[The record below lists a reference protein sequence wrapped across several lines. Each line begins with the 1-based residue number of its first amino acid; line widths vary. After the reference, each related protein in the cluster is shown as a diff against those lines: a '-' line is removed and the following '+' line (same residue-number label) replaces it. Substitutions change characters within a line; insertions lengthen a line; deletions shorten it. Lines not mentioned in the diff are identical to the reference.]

1 MSYFFIMLANA
12 ERFVKLDITD
22 SKSAQLHSKKCASE
36 ILNFTPNTKM
46 LPT

>member
-12 ERFVKLDITD
+12 ERFVKLDKTN
-22 SKSAQLHSKKCASE
+22 SKSAHIHSKKCARE
-36 ILNFTPNTKM
+36 IVNFTPNTKM